1 MSEFESQKEIKKN
14 IDNLLKQLRSRSAQ
28 DRKKADAMFKKLMSS
43 ADEGSISS
51 FLKTPPGRKPT
62 PPKKKQ
68 GKAIGGSIKKKKA
81 SGGVIR
87 KVKKGKK

>member
-51 FLKTPPGRKPT
+51 FNFLSAF
-62 PPKKKQ
+62 
-68 GKAIGGSIKKKKA
+68 AIPS
-81 SGGVIR
+81 GVIFFG
-87 KVKKGKK
+87 VLIPLPFSSCFPTL